1 VSAAPAPIYLED
13 LTPGRLFE
21 AGPITVTEEEI
32 VEFAR
37 RYDPQPFHLDRAAA
51 AAHPVFQGLAASGW
65 HTAALMMSMVAKA
78 LEGLPWGVVGSGGDL
93 QWIRP
98 VRPGDQLRLQVE
110 VLEVTPS
117 RSRPDR
123 GTALMRNRV
132 LNQAGEVVQ
141 EFTPRIVVPRRAAA

>member
-1 VSAAPAPIYLED
+1 
-13 LTPGRLFE
+13 
-21 AGPITVTEEEI
+21 
-32 VEFAR
+32 
-37 RYDPQPFHLDRAAA
+37 
-51 AAHPVFQGLAASGW
+51 
-65 HTAALMMSMVAKA
+65 MSMVARA
-78 LEGLPWGVVGSGGDL
+78 LEGLPWGVVGSGGEL
-93 QWIRP
+93 QWTRP

-141 EFTPRIVVPRRAAA
+141 EFTPRIVVPRRAKA